1 MHNVPS
7 VFQKRMI
14 WMAVTALSIAL
25 LGTLLVG
32 LIYLGTRVLAFLQPL
47 LVPFAVAGVLA
58 YLLEPLVVRLMKW
71 NLSRHKAVLMV
82 FSIATV
88 IFAGALLIV
97 VPVAIKQGVQFGH
110 VLPDYTKVAGQKI
123 SNWATSINEH
133 LRKEYGVDFLKPNVP
148 KPPPAV
154 PIPAVPTTAP
164 SATDNET
171 PGAPGPDDLQKVI
184 SGEWLEKEL
193 PALVNHVWHFFKS
206 GLGGFLGMFGF
217 LISLVIVPLYLYYFL
232 TEAPK
237 ISKSWQDYVPIR
249 TSLFKDEVVGTLTE
263 INRYLI
269 AFFRGQLVVSMINGL
284 ATALG
289 LSVLGLNFGWLI
301 GLTLCF
307 LGMVPYLGLALCWIT
322 AVIVASVQGG
332 SWLIA
337 ATHSWWVFPL
347 AVTGVFSL
355 VQQVDSFFISPR
367 VVGERVG
374 LHPMTVIASV
384 FAWSLILGGLLGAI
398 LAVPMTAVV
407 KVLFQRYVWKRAMAG
422 GPKSNG

>member
-14 WMAVTALSIAL
+14 WTAVTALSIAL
-25 LGTLLVG
+25 LGTFLVG

-58 YLLEPLVVRLMKW
+58 YLLEPLVLRLMKW
-71 NLSRHKAVLMV
+71 NMSRHKAVLLV
-82 FSIATV
+82 FSVATV
-88 IFAGALLIV
+88 IFAGGLLVV
-97 VPVAIKQGVQFGH
+97 VPVAIKQGGQFIQ
-110 VLPDYTKVAGQKI
+110 VLPNYTKVAGQKI
-123 SNWATSINEH
+123 SDWATSLNEH
-133 LRKEYGVDFLKPNVP
+133 LRKDYGVDLLKTSAA
-148 KPPPAV
+148 KTPPAA
-154 PIPAVPTTAP
+154 PGTTTNV
-164 SATDNET
+164 SNNET
-171 PGAPGPDDLQKVI
+171 QPTPGSDDLQKVI

-193 PALVNHVWHFFKS
+193 PALVNQVWYFIKS

-237 ISKSWQDYVPIR
+237 ISESWQDYVPIR
-249 TSLFKDEVVGTLTE
+249 ASRFKDEVVDTLTE

-284 ATALG
+284 ATAIG

-307 LGMVPYLGLALCWIT
+307 LGMVPYLGLSLCWIT
-322 AVIVASVQGG
+322 AVIIASVQGG
-332 SWLIA
+332 SWMIA
-337 ATHSWWVFPL
+337 ATHPWWVFPL

-367 VVGERVG
+367 VVGGSVG

-398 LAVPMTAVV
+398 LAVPMTAAV
-407 KVLFQRYVWKRAMAG
+407 KVLFQRYVWKRAMADG
-422 GPKSNG
+422 FEATV

>member
-1 MHNVPS
+1 MHNIPS

-14 WMAVTALSIAL
+14 WTAVTALSIAS

-32 LIYLGTRVLAFLQPL
+32 LIYLGTQVLSFLQPL

-58 YLLEPLVVRLMKW
+58 YLLEPLVLRLMKW
-71 NLSRHKAVLMV
+71 NMTRHRAVFMV
-82 FSIATV
+82 FSVATV
-88 IFAGALLIV
+88 IFSGALLVV
-97 VPVAIKQGVQFGH
+97 VPVAIKQGIQFGQ
-110 VLPDYTKVAGQKI
+110 VLPNYTKVAGQKV
-123 SNWATSINEH
+123 SDWATSLNET
-133 LRKEYGVDFLKPNVP
+133 LRKEYGIDILKTGVA
-148 KPPPAV
+148 KAPPPA
-154 PIPAVPTTAP
+154 P
-164 SATDNET
+164 SLTPKVSNDET
-171 PGAPGPDDLQKVI
+171 KPAPGSDDLQKVI

-193 PALVNHVWHFFKS
+193 PALVNHVWQFIKS

-237 ISKSWQDYVPIR
+237 ISESWQDYVPLR
-249 TSLFKDEVVGTLTE
+249 ASQFKDEVVGTLTE

-284 ATALG
+284 ATAAG

-301 GLTLCF
+301 GLGLCF
-307 LGMVPYLGLALCWIT
+307 LGMIPYLGLALCWIT
-322 AVIVASVQGG
+322 AVIIASVQGG

-337 ATHSWWVFPL
+337 ATHPWWVFPL

-355 VQQVDSFFISPR
+355 VQQIDSFFISPR

-398 LAVPMTAVV
+398 LAVPMTAAV
-407 KVLFQRYVWKRAMAG
+407 KVLFQRYVWKRAMAEDLDAET
-422 GPKSNG
+422 